1 MTDLTT
7 AKNDCVNLQQQ
18 DHVLCTKLVSAEN
31 DQNSQL
37 QERDSVTANRDATE
51 KRHIMDQASDAEVAA
66 AQQLCNTVEAKLA
79 TTNRRVELIKA
90 ARIELASKI
99 ATATQS
105 LKIARSEFCISRR
118 NAIFNEIQNDQ
129 KLKAKLL
136 EALAAFALNGH
147 IPYTTDRAKFFE
159 MFARDFLPE
168 FAESQVLEAAEK
180 FRKVNGL
187 D

>member
-1 MTDLTT
+1 MNNLTT

-18 DHVLCTKLVSAEN
+18 DHALSAKLVSAEN
-31 DQNSQL
+31 DQNSQI
-37 QERDSVTANRDATE
+37 QELDSATANRDATE

-66 AQQLCNTVEAKLA
+66 AQQLCDTVEAKLA
-79 TTNRRVELIKA
+79 TTNRRIELIKA

-99 ATATQS
+99 ATAAQS
-105 LKIARSEFCISRR
+105 LKIAQSEFCISRR
-118 NAIFNEIQNDQ
+118 NAIFNEIQCDT
-129 KLKAKLL
+129 KLKSKLL
-136 EALAAFALNGH
+136 EAIAAFAVNGNA
-147 IPYTTDRAKFFE
+147 PYTTDRSKFFE

-168 FAESQVLEAAEK
+168 FAEPQVLEAAEK